1 MTETTESHGQMLLML
16 GELRGQMKELIHS
29 VNNSAHLINGL
40 TDKVNKSE
48 GLPDAIK
55 ALDLKIAAHDVRLTA
70 LEVSENRRAGAIT
83 VTGWIIKT
91 VPFAS
96 IGAGMFAAWK
106 VMGL

>member
-40 TDKVNKSE
+40 TDKVSKSE

-55 ALDLKIAAHDVRLTA
+55 ALELKIAAHEVRITA
-70 LEVSENRRAGAIT
+70 LEASENRRVGA
-83 VTGWIIKT
+83 VGLGSWIMKILPHLAT
-91 VPFAS
+91 L
-96 IGAGMFAAWK
+96 
-106 VMGL
+106 GLGGLIVKLFGG

>member
-55 ALDLKIAAHDVRLTA
+55 ATDLKIAAHEVRITA
-70 LEVSENRRAGAIT
+70 LEASENRRVGA
-83 VTGWIIKT
+83 VGLGSWIMKALPL
-91 VPFAS
+91 VGS
-96 IGAGMFAAWK
+96 
-106 VMGL
+106 MGLGAALVKLIGG

>member
-40 TDKVNKSE
+40 TDKVNRSE

-55 ALDLKIAAHDVRLTA
+55 ALELRIAAHDVRLTA
-70 LEVSENRRAGAIT
+70 LEVTDNQRKGAI
-83 VTGWIIKT
+83 GLSAWLIKT
-91 VPFAS
+91 VPFAAF
-96 IGAGMFAAWK
+96 GAGLAVAGK
-106 VMGL
+106 VVGL